1 MSAPGHPLSA
11 PGRSQAVLRL
21 RAADLSHRWGAQ
33 QPPVLDRVGLDLHEG
48 EVVGLLG
55 RSGSGK
61 STLAR
66 CLAGLL
72 QPGSGGLSLNGQALT
87 AARTLAQRR
96 AIQYVWQEP
105 QCALNPYRSALAS
118 AAEPLEGFGL
128 ASRLERPQRAAQ
140 MLQRLGLTQ
149 ADMQR
154 LPHQLSGGQC
164 QRVVLAR
171 ALLAEPQVL
180 LLDEPFSA
188 LDSVTTAALLQDL
201 GAVLAEHRLAV
212 LLVSHD
218 RALVRHL
225 AQRVLVLEQ
234 GRLRDITDQTRM
246 RASQMSSPEQ
256 PKCQDDGK

>member
-72 QPGSGGLSLNGQALT
+72 QPSSGGLSLNGQALT

-118 AAEPLEGFGL
+118 A

>member
-1 MSAPGHPLSA
+1 MSAPGRVQS
-11 PGRSQAVLRL
+11 VLRL
-21 RAADLSHRWGAQ
+21 RATDLSHRWGPQ
-33 QPPVLDRVGLDLHEG
+33 QPPVLDCVGLDLHQG
-48 EVVGLLG
+48 EVVGLVG

-72 QPGSGGLSLNGQALT
+72 QPSSASLSLNGQVLT
-87 AARTLAQRR
+87 AARTLPQRR

-105 QCALNPYRSALAS
+105 QCALSPYRSAMAS

-128 ASRLERPQRAAQ
+128 ADRLERPQRAAQ
-140 MLQRLGLTQ
+140 MLQGMGLTRS
-149 ADMQR
+149 DMQR

-201 GAVLAEHRLAV
+201 SQVLTEHRLAV

-218 RALVRHL
+218 RALVRRL

-234 GRLRDITDQTRM
+234 GQLRVVAD
-246 RASQMSSPEQ
+246 
-256 PKCQDDGK
+256 

>member
-1 MSAPGHPLSA
+1 MSA

-21 RAADLSHRWGAQ
+21 RAADLSHRWGPR
-33 QPPVLDRVGLDLHEG
+33 QPLVLDRVGLDLHEG

-66 CLAGLL
+66 CLAGLQ
-72 QPGSGGLSLNGQALT
+72 QPASGSLSLNGQALT

-105 QCALNPYRSALAS
+105 QCALSPFRSALAS

-128 ASRLERPQRAAQ
+128 ASRRERPQRAAQ
-140 MLQRLGLTQ
+140 MLQRMGLTQ

-188 LDSVTTAALLQDL
+188 LDSVTTVALVQDL
-201 GAVLAEHRLAV
+201 AVVLAEHRLAV

-218 RALVRHL
+218 PALVRHL

-234 GRLRDITDQTRM
+234 GRLRDITDQPRM

-256 PKCQDDGK
+256 PKRQDDGK